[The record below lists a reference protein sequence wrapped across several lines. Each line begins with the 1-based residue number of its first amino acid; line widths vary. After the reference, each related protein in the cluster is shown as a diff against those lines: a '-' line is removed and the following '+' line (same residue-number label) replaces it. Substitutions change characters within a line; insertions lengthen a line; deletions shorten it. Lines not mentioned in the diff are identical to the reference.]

1 MEMVFMKRNVM
12 YFVSVG
18 LLVSCLST
26 PLSVFAAQSPA
37 RSESQPPARSESQPR
52 GESQPPA
59 QSETKPPARSEA
71 QPSSES
77 QPPTQGETKPPVRD
91 EAQPSEAHAPAQSET
106 KPPARS
112 ETQPRGESQPPA
124 QSETKPPT
132 RGESAQPSANT
143 ESVQPSV
150 NTDSQ
155 QPTSNETAVP
165 QTGND
170 SEITTVTPAPPAPQQ
185 NKPECKKVQ
194 KINVDALVE
203 ASIISK
209 ETGVKVKAY
218 LKEYYKE
225 KKAERAEVKKMKEE
239 DRRAYYQN
247 KYPYGEP
254 DIWLDMAAAG
264 ILTLD
269 EANAIKTALQE
280 KVD

>member
-12 YFVSVG
+12 YFVSIG
-18 LLVSCLST
+18 LLVGCLST
-26 PLSVFAAQSPA
+26 PLSAFAAQPPVRSDSQPPVRSESQPRSEQPPA
-37 RSESQPPARSESQPR
+37 QSETKPPARSETPPAQGESKTPAHSESQPRSESQPPAQGETKPPVRSDSQPPAQSETKPPVR
-52 GESQPPA
+52 SESQPPA
-59 QSETKPPARSEA
+59 QSETKPPARSE
-71 QPSSES
+71 
-77 QPPTQGETKPPVRD
+77 
-91 EAQPSEAHAPAQSET
+91 
-106 KPPARS
+106 
-112 ETQPRGESQPPA
+112 
-124 QSETKPPT
+124 
-132 RGESAQPSANT
+132 SAQPSANT
-143 ESVQPSV
+143 ESQL
-150 NTDSQ
+150 
-155 QPTSNETAVP
+155 PTSNETAP
-165 QTGND
+165 QSGND
-170 SEITTVTPAPPAPQQ
+170 SDIKTVTPAPPAPQQ
-185 NKPECKKVQ
+185 NKSECKKVQ

-203 ASIISK
+203 AGIINK

-269 EANAIKTALQE
+269 EANAIKDALQE